1 MKKTIRTTN
10 RIGTTTVA
18 LGRAISSSTPVMK
31 TAIHGTILLA
41 AACLLFAPVYSHAMP
56 GLKLSLQCSNVVL
69 SWPCRDDGSEMFI
82 VQYRQMLDPATPWQT
97 LTTSHYAEFG
107 TNFTYYVHSN
117 VVQNPICGGSGLLAA
132 MSESGSSDMPVKAF
146 SFFDCGVPL
155 AVRADGTGRVVPLAL
170 YPPGFDF
177 SDFLIFDPATSEWL
191 KGTGYVREV
200 GKTDGPL
207 GLGPMEGDGGEGT
220 NAAPETGFYRVVRV
234 GPNLIGLTNGMTVSG
249 VLQIP
254 VEVGSPDG
262 QLVTVTLIENG
273 SPVGEDSIHVS
284 PFELPVPLLTL
295 DTTRLSNGVHE
306 IAAIARWQIGGST
319 NEETGGS
326 FEADCP
332 SISVVVS
339 NEISF
344 PNWMPHFGQL
354 GNTLLISAQSA
365 HTDTD
370 WWIDIYGAN
379 AGYIGTFAGHTYDG
393 TIYGW
398 WDLVGPPPD
407 FIHYTN
413 EPWFE
418 FKVSTPYADPPIRT
432 YKHTDPWPSPGGW
445 VIVAHHAFDNIL
457 DHESLYE
464 EIDGFVGLAQSS
476 GYTVRPNPQ
485 DGHAF
490 ALRFRETGA
499 NGDWATFRQALFH
512 PLSRNLVYFGHG
524 GPNGLGYDQS
534 NTNRSILAS
543 EIAARL
549 ATIPKGL
556 TNRHGYRMVILDG
569 CSTAAGTLPESFGII
584 HKENVPSIDY
594 VNASMRFSA
603 FAGWSADK
611 WVGFLNGA
619 APNYGHIHF
628 IQWIQYYLAQ
638 GYGIKRATELAA
650 GMPDVTFVNTG
661 ELKIFG
667 CWDLTLW
674 GHNN

>member
-1 MKKTIRTTN
+1 MKNKIRNTV
-10 RIGTTTVA
+10 RIGTATVA
-18 LGRAISSSTPVMK
+18 LALTSATFARDRKA
-31 TAIHGTILLA
+31 TIRGVILI
-41 AACLLFAPVYSHAMP
+41 AACLLFEPVHSHAIE
-56 GLKLSLQCSNVVL
+56 GLKLSVQCSNVVL
-69 SWPCRDDGSEMFI
+69 SWPCRDDGSETFI
-82 VQYRQMLDPATPWQT
+82 VQYRQTLDPSTPWQT

-107 TNFTYYVHSN
+107 TNVTYYIHSN
-117 VVQNPICGGSGLLAA
+117 VVQNPNCGGGGSFAA
-132 MSESGSSDMPVKAF
+132 MAESGSGDMSGKAF
-146 SFFDCGVPL
+146 SFFDWGVPL
-155 AVRADGTGRVVPLAL
+155 AMRADGTGSIVPLAL
-170 YPPGFDF
+170 YPPGFEF

-191 KGTGYVREV
+191 KGTGYVKEV
-200 GKTDGPL
+200 GTVDGPL
-207 GLGPMEGDGGEGT
+207 DPGPMDGDGGGGT
-220 NAAPETGFYRVVRV
+220 NDPPETGFYRVVRV
-234 GPNLIGLTNGMTVSG
+234 GPNLIGITNGMTLSG
-249 VLQIP
+249 VVQIP
-254 VEVGSPDG
+254 VEVASPEG
-262 QLVTVTLIENG
+262 TLVTVTLTENG

-284 PFELPVPLLTL
+284 PFELPVPLVTL
-295 DTTRLSNGVHE
+295 DTTRMSNGVHE
-306 IAAIARWQIGGST
+306 VAAIARWQIGGST
-319 NEETGGS
+319 NEETGGF

-332 SISVVVS
+332 SVSIVVS

-344 PNWMPHFGQL
+344 PNWMPYFGQL
-354 GNTLLISAQSA
+354 DNTLLISAQSA

-379 AGYIGTFAGHTYDG
+379 AGYIGTFAGHTFDG

-398 WDLVGPPPD
+398 WDLVGPPPN
-407 FIHYTN
+407 FIQYTN

-418 FKVSTPYADPPIRT
+418 FKVSTPYADPPIKT
-432 YKHTDPWPSPGGW
+432 YKQTDPWPSPGGW
-445 VIVAHHAFDNIL
+445 VIVAQHAFDNIL

-464 EIDGFVGLAQSS
+464 EIDGFIGLAQGS

-485 DGHAF
+485 DGHAY

-499 NGDWATFRQALFH
+499 DGDWATFRQALFH

-584 HKENVPSIDY
+584 HKQNVPSIDY

-611 WVGFLNGA
+611 WVGFLNGS

-638 GYGIKRATELAA
+638 GYTIKAAKDAAA

-667 CWDLTLW
+667 CWDLTFW